1 MRTRSGSRLLS
12 VTFSCTQHS
21 SPYSLSVAAMA
32 PLDHHPRS
40 RKARPRHGGADSP
53 GTRSS
58 CLPFRFNRRMIC
70 PGGSLLV
77 PSPRLGPRLC
87 GRRTRIQSCRRAP
100 SWRQV
105 SCSSRVS
112 VSHRTTAAPVLVP
125 QNHCLPRCAVSKKG
139 GAVTIVPPISVEA
152 SNTACKLRMSRNVRL
167 LMPFLSSCSCICTS
181 LCTARTRSPLFVFQ
195 YPVCC
200 RKDHWA
206 LMMLHGC
213 SGAMFETRPSALR
226 RVAPSVSVV
235 HLTASEMI
243 RTYPLATSARGTFSL
258 KNQSDPIF
266 AWMSTSL
273 IVSGSRATSGCD
285 VDSHGPMVVR
295 RRATVP
301 SPWNTLHSACIAL
314 SSSSKCWSSCNASLV
329 AMNAEIC
336 GASHLPVCRPSISSL
351 QCWISSSS
359 TVSG

>member
-1 MRTRSGSRLLS
+1 
-12 VTFSCTQHS
+12 
-21 SPYSLSVAAMA
+21 
-32 PLDHHPRS
+32 
-40 RKARPRHGGADSP
+40 
-53 GTRSS
+53 
-58 CLPFRFNRRMIC
+58 
-70 PGGSLLV
+70 
-77 PSPRLGPRLC
+77 
-87 GRRTRIQSCRRAP
+87 
-100 SWRQV
+100 
-105 SCSSRVS
+105 
-112 VSHRTTAAPVLVP
+112 
-125 QNHCLPRCAVSKKG
+125 
-139 GAVTIVPPISVEA
+139 
-152 SNTACKLRMSRNVRL
+152 MSRNVRL

-285 VDSHGPMVVR
+285 VDSHGPMMVR
-295 RRATVP
+295 RRATVR